1 MTSPPRILFLCVANS
16 ARSQMAEAL
25 ARHLLGP
32 QAQIQ
37 SAGTRPTQVNPLA
50 VAVMRELDLDL
61 SAQRPRRPPGAV
73 PRRARPAARSPR
85 GAARA
90 ARRPR

>member
-50 VAVMRELDLDL
+50 IEVMRELDLDL
-61 SAQRPRRPPGAV
+61 SAQRRRPPGAV